1 MADAG
6 AGSSDGKMVKI
17 KPQDKSLGFDGNNVE
32 RFLSDYQL
40 AARLDGASDS
50 DMAQQ
55 VRFFVRGEEVKD
67 VLETLDGF
75 EPPNWSLLKVAMIFK
90 VFRLTLNQNH
100 QQTNQPRY
108 RLALNLSKG
117 FQLPVLPP
125 RGRART
131 LTKNRNIIPDSP
143 KESPPRSSSPLSTI
157 PSDDLLE
164 NQARFLPRNGN
175 LVCSTAWTPI
185 STTDQNVKK
194 TPKSNKNSRS
204 ESAAEKNKRS
214 GKKSERSITTTS
226 SSQKKTQTPTSRSTT
241 TKRIVNRPEQAKST
255 NTSKKSSPIQRPID
269 HTTTVSDTSD
279 RTQPKASIS
288 RMAETS
294 LTSSNSDTA
303 SAQQPR
309 TGFESLES
317 SLPPINEDT
326 LLRPQAQW
334 PAQDQGVSPALINS
348 RAASIAL
355 ESNRSTPVPHPIERE
370 QMPFLSNYTDR
381 PPHPRPFMTT
391 SLANQMEDVRQTPTP
406 SQAPSPFI
414 QTRPQEQEHTEIV
427 VDNADL
433 DMWLNLFNN
442 QFFMFA
448 RAQETSNVRDM
459 RFILTQAAET
469 QDRILEIVGREE
481 TIRLSENWHP
491 REELALLEE
500 SLMQTTDQ
508 SAARHQTHATSLT
521 GTQQSSN
528 LTVAH
533 HPQNP
538 LPLPTPTPEPE
549 MARRRHQEITYP
561 GHTQN
566 SRHSHPPP
574 PPPPTQP
581 PPAFT
586 QQGGNQMAH
595 HHPYQQNGG
604 HNRRHQPRYHQQ
616 VQYHAEHQW
625 PQHPQEDWMGYERN
639 WRAPRDQTTRVIEIG
654 DFLMR
659 AERVAGRIYRWRG
672 RGQGRPRQQGGPHRG
687 PQ

>member
-1 MADAG
+1 MDFSA
-6 AGSSDGKMVKI
+6 KLTPK
-17 KPQDKSLGFDGNNVE
+17 
-32 RFLSDYQL
+32 
-40 AARLDGASDS
+40 DS
-50 DMAQQ
+50 KFA
-55 VRFFVRGEEVKD
+55 FFR
-67 VLETLDGF
+67 
-75 EPPNWSLLKVAMIFK
+75 IFK

-131 LTKNRNIIPDSP
+131 LTTRKNIIPDSP
-143 KESPPRSSSPLSTI
+143 KDTSPLPSSPLSTI
-157 PSDDLLE
+157 PSDDLIE
-164 NQARFLPRNGN
+164 NQARLLPREGN
-175 LVCSTAWTPI
+175 FVGSTAWTPI
-185 STTDQNVKK
+185 STTSEQFRKYKK
-194 TPKSNKNSRS
+194 KKSLVDTFSCSKSATENLGKSAKKPKNRVNSASSSLKRTTNPITNPS
-204 ESAAEKNKRS
+204 TVTEKEKNK
-214 GKKSERSITTTS
+214 KKSSSKSKTS
-226 SSQKKTQTPTSRSTT
+226 SSQGQIQQP
-241 TKRIVNRPEQAKST
+241 I
-255 NTSKKSSPIQRPID
+255 SPN
-269 HTTTVSDTSD
+269 TTVNKTSNSTQQDTSI
-279 RTQPKASIS
+279 P

-294 LTSSNSDTA
+294 HMSSNSDIA

-370 QMPFLSNYTDR
+370 QMPFLNNYTDR
-381 PPHPRPFMTT
+381 PPQPRPFMTT
-391 SLANQMEDVRQTPTP
+391 SLANQMEDIRRTTTP

-500 SLMQTTDQ
+500 SLTRTTDR
-508 SAARHQTHATSLT
+508 SGVDKR
-521 GTQQSSN
+521 
-528 LTVAH
+528 
-533 HPQNP
+533 
-538 LPLPTPTPEPE
+538 TPTP
-549 MARRRHQEITYP
+549 
-561 GHTQN
+561 
-566 SRHSHPPP
+566 
-574 PPPPTQP
+574 
-581 PPAFT
+581 
-586 QQGGNQMAH
+586 MAH
-595 HHPYQQNGG
+595 ANL
-604 HNRRHQPRYHQQ
+604 
-616 VQYHAEHQW
+616 HAIAE
-625 PQHPQEDWMGYERN
+625 
-639 WRAPRDQTTRVIEIG
+639 WRAGRHATRLHGVYPAG
-654 DFLMR
+654 WR
-659 AERVAGRIYRWRG
+659 ACLHAQYLVLNAYLYAFRTWAV
-672 RGQGRPRQQGGPHRG
+672 P
-687 PQ
+687 

>member
-1 MADAG
+1 MA
-6 AGSSDGKMVKI
+6 
-17 KPQDKSLGFDGNNVE
+17 
-32 RFLSDYQL
+32 
-40 AARLDGASDS
+40 
-50 DMAQQ
+50 
-55 VRFFVRGEEVKD
+55 
-67 VLETLDGF
+67 
-75 EPPNWSLLKVAMIFK
+75 
-90 VFRLTLNQNH
+90 
-100 QQTNQPRY
+100 
-108 RLALNLSKG
+108 
-117 FQLPVLPP
+117 
-125 RGRART
+125 
-131 LTKNRNIIPDSP
+131 
-143 KESPPRSSSPLSTI
+143 
-157 PSDDLLE
+157 
-164 NQARFLPRNGN
+164 
-175 LVCSTAWTPI
+175 
-185 STTDQNVKK
+185 K
-194 TPKSNKNSRS
+194 TS
-204 ESAAEKNKRS
+204 
-214 GKKSERSITTTS
+214 
-226 SSQKKTQTPTSRSTT
+226 
-241 TKRIVNRPEQAKST
+241 
-255 NTSKKSSPIQRPID
+255 
-269 HTTTVSDTSD
+269 H
-279 RTQPKASIS
+279 
-288 RMAETS
+288 
-294 LTSSNSDTA
+294 TSSNSDTA

-391 SLANQMEDVRQTPTP
+391 SLANQMEDVRRTTTP

-566 SRHSHPPP
+566 SRHRHPP

-586 QQGGNQMAH
+586 QQENQA
-595 HHPYQQNGG
+595 
-604 HNRRHQPRYHQQ
+604 RLL
-616 VQYHAEHQW
+616 
-625 PQHPQEDWMGYERN
+625 
-639 WRAPRDQTTRVIEIG
+639 PRDGNLIGSKAWTPISTTSDHSRKNKRKKSSENPTPRPELAVVKVKKKSNRASNSAPLASSSQKRTANPIANTSPVNEKEKSIG
-654 DFLMR
+654 KSNRESSKSL
-659 AERVAGRIYRWRG
+659 EELQYVLLLLNS
-672 RGQGRPRQQGGPHRG
+672 
-687 PQ
+687 

>member
-1 MADAG
+1 MDFSA
-6 AGSSDGKMVKI
+6 K
-17 KPQDKSLGFDGNNVE
+17 
-32 RFLSDYQL
+32 
-40 AARLDGASDS
+40 
-50 DMAQQ
+50 
-55 VRFFVRGEEVKD
+55 
-67 VLETLDGF
+67 
-75 EPPNWSLLKVAMIFK
+75 
-90 VFRLTLNQNH
+90 LT
-100 QQTNQPRY
+100 PM
-108 RLALNLSKG
+108 K
-117 FQLPVLPP
+117 
-125 RGRART
+125 
-131 LTKNRNIIPDSP
+131 KNRNIIPDSP

-185 STTDQNVKK
+185 STTDRNVKK
-194 TPKSNKNSRS
+194 TPTSNKNTRP

-214 GKKSERSITTTS
+214 GKKSEGSITKTS
-226 SSQKKTQTPTSRSTT
+226 SSQKKIKTPTPRSTT
-241 TKRIVNRPEQAKST
+241 TKGKVNRPNRAKST
-255 NTSKKSSPIQRPID
+255 NTSKKSSYIQRPID

-279 RTQPKASIS
+279 RTQPKASIPTTYRCVS
-288 RMAETS
+288 LLHLRWVLISGMAETS

-355 ESNRSTPVPHPIERE
+355 ESNRSTPVPHPIEQE
-370 QMPFLSNYTDR
+370 QMPFSNNYTDR

-391 SLANQMEDVRQTPTP
+391 SLANQMEDVRRTTTP

-414 QTRPQEQEHTEIV
+414 QTRRQEQEHTEIV

-500 SLMQTTDQ
+500 SLIQTTDQ
-508 SAARHQTHATSLT
+508 STARHQTQATSST

-549 MARRRHQEITYP
+549 MTRHRHQEVTYL

-566 SRHSHPPP
+566 SRHSHPPPPPPP

-616 VQYHAEHQW
+616 FQHQAEHQW
-625 PQHPQEDWMGYERN
+625 PQHPQEDWRGYERN

>member
-1 MADAG
+1 MQPKDPKRPAVPV
-6 AGSSDGKMVKI
+6 VKRQ
-17 KPQDKSLGFDGNNVE
+17 P
-32 RFLSDYQL
+32 
-40 AARLDGASDS
+40 
-50 DMAQQ
+50 
-55 VRFFVRGEEVKD
+55 
-67 VLETLDGF
+67 
-75 EPPNWSLLKVAMIFK
+75 LK
-90 VFRLTLNQNH
+90 
-100 QQTNQPRY
+100 
-108 RLALNLSKG
+108 
-117 FQLPVLPP
+117 
-125 RGRART
+125 
-131 LTKNRNIIPDSP
+131 NIIPDSP
-143 KESPPRSSSPLSTI
+143 KDTSPLSSSPLSTI
-157 PSDDLLE
+157 PSDDLIE
-164 NQARFLPRNGN
+164 NQARLLPRDGN
-175 LVCSTAWTPI
+175 LIGSKAWTPI
-185 STTDQNVKK
+185 STTSDQSRKNKKKKSLENPTPCPKLAVEKVK
-194 TPKSNKNSRS
+194 TKSNRASNTASSASFSQKRTANPTENSSPVKEKESSKRKYNS
-204 ESAAEKNKRS
+204 ESNK
-214 GKKSERSITTTS
+214 S
-226 SSQKKTQTPTSRSTT
+226 SS
-241 TKRIVNRPEQAKST
+241 TKRLTHR
-255 NTSKKSSPIQRPID
+255 
-269 HTTTVSDTSD
+269 TTTVSDTSN
-279 RTQPKASIS
+279 RMQPKASIP
-288 RMAETS
+288 RMAKTS
-294 LTSSNSDTA
+294 HTSSNSDTA

-391 SLANQMEDVRQTPTP
+391 SLANQMEDVRRTTTP

-566 SRHSHPPP
+566 SRHRHPP

-616 VQYHAEHQW
+616 VQHHAEHQW
-625 PQHPQEDWMGYERN
+625 PQHPQEDWRGYERN